1 MDEILT
7 NFGTILSGFKVTLG
21 LTAVGYVGALV
32 IGTVV
37 AVFRVGP
44 IAPLRVIG
52 TIYVEFFKN
61 IPLLSLLILFVFG
74 LPDIGLTYSL
84 FVTVAAALA
93 LSAAAFVC
101 EAMRA
106 GINAI
111 AVGQAEAAR
120 AIGLT
125 FTQSLRFV
133 ILPQAFRAMVQPLV
147 NTFIGVALGSS
158 LASAVGVAD
167 LTYQTQYLNLKF
179 AISSTF
185 LVAGALYVLL
195 ALAGALAGGWI
206 ERKVAI
212 RR

>member
-1 MDEILT
+1 MHEILT
-7 NFGTILSGFKVTLG
+7 NFGAILSGFKVTLG

-32 IGTVV
+32 IGTVM

-44 IAPLRVIG
+44 IAPLRALG

-61 IPLLSLLILFVFG
+61 VPLLSLLILFVFG

-84 FVTVAAALA
+84 FVTVGAALA

-167 LTYQTQYLNLKF
+167 LTYETQYLNLKY

-195 ALAGALAGGWI
+195 ALAGALAGGWL

-212 RR
+212 AR